1 MDMPNN
7 KPGICTAKLLEKKR
21 KIVAKKA
28 GVDFGLHF
36 GAGPASLEEI
46 SKAKNFG
53 AVKIY
58 MGSTTG
64 DLLLGEREGQLKA
77 FRLAKE
83 KGKIV
88 MVHAEDEKT
97 ILENTAKAKKNNWNH
112 VKYHARIRPPEAETN
127 AVKRALAL
135 CAETG
140 AKMHVCHVSSFE
152 SVPLIEQAKKWGA
165 VSCGVTPNHLFLD
178 SDDAGKLGNL
188 LKVNPPLGPRHNR
201 AMLWQAL
208 REGKFDIIE
217 SDHAP
222 HTEEEKQASYFDAP
236 SGMPGVETMFPLL
249 LDAHSRKLIG
259 IETIAKCLCENPAKL
274 FGLEAK
280 GTIAKGND
288 ADLLVINLKK
298 EYRVD
303 SGKMFTKCGWTPFEG
318 WRLKGFVEKTFLR
331 GELRQDEGEI
341 IEGKGIDIFS

>member
-7 KPGICTAKLLEKKR
+7 KPGICTSKLLEKKR
-21 KIVAKKA
+21 EIVSKKA

-36 GAGPASLEEI
+36 GASPSSLEEI
-46 SKAKNFG
+46 SRAENFG

-64 DLLLGEREGQLKA
+64 DLLLGERKEQLAA

-83 KGKIV
+83 RGKIV

-97 ILENTAKAKKNNWNH
+97 ILENTAKAKKNNWNNA
-112 VKYHARIRPPEAETN
+112 KYHARIRPPEAETK

-140 AKMHVCHVSSFE
+140 VQLHVCHVSSFE
-152 SVPLIEQAKKWGA
+152 SLPQIMQAKKWGA

-208 REGKFDIIE
+208 REGKFDTIE

-222 HTEEEKQASYFDAP
+222 HTEEEKQAAYFDAP
-236 SGMPGVETMFPLL
+236 SGMPGVETMLPLM
-249 LDAHSRKLIG
+249 LDAHSRKLVG
-259 IETIAKCLCENPAKL
+259 IETIAKCLCENPAKI
-274 FGLEAK
+274 FGLEGK
-280 GTIAKGND
+280 GFIAKGKD
-288 ADLLVINLKK
+288 ADLLVIDLKK
-298 EYRVD
+298 EYRID
-303 SGKMFTKCGWTPFEG
+303 SGRMFTKCGWTPFEG
-318 WRLKGFVEKTFLR
+318 WRLKGLVEKTFLR
-331 GELRQDEGEI
+331 GELRHDEGEI
-341 IEGKGIDIFS
+341 IEGKGIDVFS